1 MPETERRLVMTVGL
15 PRSGK
20 STWARQVGSP
30 IVNPDAIR
38 LSLHGASWRAEAEPM
53 VWAVAKLMV
62 AALFEAGH
70 DQVILDAT
78 NTTRARRDDWE
89 DKRWHRIYMPFDTP
103 KEVCAERAIATGKPD
118 LLPVI
123 ERMAAAFEPVQEEEW
138 D

>member
-20 STWARQVGSP
+20 STWARQDGSP

-38 LSLHGASWRAEAEPM
+38 LSLHGAAWRAEAEPM

-70 DQVILDAT
+70 DEVILDAT
-78 NTTRARRDDWE
+78 NTTRARRDEWE
-89 DKRWHRIYMPFDTP
+89 DRRWRRVYMPFDTP
-103 KEVCAERAIATGKPD
+103 KEVCLARALAAEKPD

-123 ERMAAAFEPVQEEEW
+123 ERMAAALEPVQEEEW